1 MKSNCQATAVTSRVL
16 AALLSEKIV
25 VTALRLKVQKAA
37 SQIVN
42 SLADHPDVR
51 SACRAAG
58 IDDDQQGPYL
68 HAFGVLVQSKMLIP
82 VDQNSPEG
90 STAS

>member
-37 SQIVN
+37 RQIVN
-42 SLADHPDVR
+42 A
-51 SACRAAG
+51 
-58 IDDDQQGPYL
+58 
-68 HAFGVLVQSKMLIP
+68 
-82 VDQNSPEG
+82 
-90 STAS
+90 

>member
-1 MKSNCQATAVTSRVL
+1 MALEIGQELRDHLPAFDDDEILGVAVLGGLREVETAGEHR
-16 AALLSEKIV
+16 
-25 VTALRLKVQKAA
+25 R
-37 SQIVN
+37 
-42 SLADHPDVR
+42 PGG
-51 SACRAAG
+51 AG

-82 VDQNSPEG
+82 ADQNSPEG

>member
-1 MKSNCQATAVTSRVL
+1 MGGKGLPFARAQWR
-16 AALLSEKIV
+16 
-25 VTALRLKVQKAA
+25 
-37 SQIVN
+37 
-42 SLADHPDVR
+42 
-51 SACRAAG
+51 RAAG

-82 VDQNSPEG
+82 ADQNSPEG